1 MQKNMLIIL
10 GSGVL
15 VVLLIAG
22 LWMFYSWEREE
33 DKKVVEKIE
42 ETRAIDFTA
51 RVDEGPEEP
60 EEDAVLPVPEEE
72 VPVDPDME
80 EEPVEEFADEVL
92 RDGFIDTLAEMIF
105 DNYFPA
111 GGPGDSS
118 RFMLSFK
125 MVNMHFATDLSDFK
139 VDDQDILEA
148 RKEVM
153 GHLFQPL
160 VVDML
165 TRHYGPRL
173 LDRILYLAQEREKSI
188 PTDQGLEERLLSK
201 AETAN
206 MLMAF
211 STRVSYLAR
220 VFEKAAANA
229 GVMDQVEDY
238 LRTVD
243 ELRDVYFE
251 YWQLDDGSQ
260 DREKETLGGKI
271 KELIERREA
280 IRDEILTEVADTK
293 MRQAGHDYV
302 YEVQWI
308 YRRTRVDGFSSEAVR
323 SLADAAQTL
332 SLMAL
337 NRAEAVLE
345 KD

>member
-1 MQKNMLIIL
+1 MQKNMVIIL
-10 GSGVL
+10 GAGVL

-22 LWMFYSWEREE
+22 LWFFYSGDRGEE
-33 DKKVVEKIE
+33 KPVAEKTE

-51 RVDEGPEEP
+51 RVDEAP
-60 EEDAVLPVPEEE
+60 EEDATLTVPEEDAL
-72 VPVDPDME
+72 VDPDLE

-92 RDGFIDTLAEMIF
+92 KDGFVDNLAEMIF

-118 RFMLSFK
+118 SFMLSFK

-139 VDDQDILEA
+139 VDDQNILEA
-148 RKEVM
+148 RQEVM
-153 GHLFQPL
+153 KHLFQPL

-165 TRHYGPRL
+165 TRHYGPLL
-173 LDRILYLAQEREKSI
+173 LDRIVYLAQHREKSI
-188 PTDQGLEERLLSK
+188 PTDQGLEERLLSR

-206 MLMAF
+206 MLMLL

-229 GVMDQVEDY
+229 RVMDQVEDY
-238 LRTVD
+238 LQTVD

-251 YWQLDDGSQ
+251 YWQLGDDLQ
-260 DREKETLGGKI
+260 DQEKEALGAKI
-271 KELIERREA
+271 KEFIERREA
-280 IRDEILTEVADTK
+280 IRDKILTEVADTK

-308 YRRTRVDGFSSEAVR
+308 YRRTRVDGFSSEAVQ

-345 KD
+345 R